1 MSSDLTRQEL
11 LVQLDLLDDL
21 AESLLAQVAEA
32 TKTLEEIA
40 SERERI
46 RLHLRSLD
54 GGGEE
59 A

>member
-1 MSSDLTRQEL
+1 MNDVTRQEL

-32 TKTLEEIA
+32 TKTLEDIA

-46 RLHLRSLD
+46 RHHLRSLERS
-54 GGGEE
+54 EE
-59 A
+59 DAV

>member
-1 MSSDLTRQEL
+1 MSGDITRREL

-40 SERERI
+40 NEREHI
-46 RLHLRSLD
+46 RRHLRSLD
-54 GGGEE
+54 RGGEE